1 MGRES
6 AHRPTWWMSVIA
18 TSYVVTFA
26 LIVYLTCYGPAQL
39 MGFSSTFADGTMTI
53 RSVTAGLPEWNAGL
67 RAGDRVASIDERPVH
82 GVRDWL
88 AATANLEVGRPQ
100 RWRVAR
106 GDAQVSLEVDP
117 LPASLRGRLAAGYA
131 MYLSLLVSGMGVG
144 LLIAWKRPA
153 DAVGRLGAWFM
164 VTASMA
170 FGFPWG
176 WAVAWRASPAPLQ
189 WLLWI
194 PQVSRFVLEGIL
206 LSFFLVFPRRLV
218 TRRWP
223 WLLVWLPVLATL
235 PWRVKGFY
243 GVIYPGRAEAVPA
256 WILQAG
262 FIRTIVYLLAA
273 LVTLAVSY
281 WWLLNRN
288 EKRRVRVLML
298 GAAVSAVS
306 AISMV
311 WIDSFIGRAEV
322 QSSSFA
328 LFQPLIFPLTCAMP
342 LSLAYAILRHRV
354 LDISLIVRQG
364 LQYLLAREAVIALV
378 PAFGAVLAADLV
390 LNRDQPLAE
399 ILRSRGW
406 LYAVVVALGGLAYSK
421 RRKWLDAIDRRFFRE
436 RYNAQQVLREVLEQ
450 VRTARDFERV
460 APLVAERLQ
469 AAFHPEFVAIM
480 VRARGDGA
488 YRPLV
493 SLPAEQAPPPPFA
506 ADGKLVGILRVL
518 GKPLEVL
525 HTDAGWLD
533 QRLPSDEAEL
543 LRHARVDVLVPIAM
557 APGKDEAL
565 ITLGARRS
573 EEPYTREDQ
582 EFLEAIAASLAL
594 LVDQPGVPAAAGDAL
609 GAGAGPSSFQECPA
623 CGACYEPSSETCSAE
638 GATLVRMGTPR
649 TLARRYRLD
658 RRRGQGGMGTVY
670 EARDGELE
678 RQVAIKLI
686 REDWSDRVEARQ
698 RFRRE
703 ARAGAAFAHPNVVTV
718 HDYGVEGDRYAF
730 LVMELLEGTPLGDEI
745 GRTGHLAPERVVEIF
760 RGVCA
765 AVGAAHQQH
774 LVHRDLKPANIFLA
788 RRPDGG
794 EVVKVLDFGV
804 AKMLPT
810 VDDSTPTQTRQDETG
825 SGVLVG
831 TPLYMSPEQLLGGA
845 PEPAWDLW
853 ALAVVA
859 YQALTGALPF
869 EGVGVGW
876 REKVLAGAFT
886 PPGAHLADSP
896 MGWEAFFGRCFST
909 RRSERPAS
917 AAEFLGQL
925 EAALAT

>member
-1 MGRES
+1 MERES
-6 AHRPTWWMSVIA
+6 AHRPSWWMYVVA

-26 LIVYLTCYGPAQL
+26 LILYLTCYGPAQL
-39 MGFSSTFADGTMTI
+39 TGFSSTFANGTMTI
-53 RSVTAGLPEWNAGL
+53 RSVTAGTPESGAGL
-67 RAGDRVASIDERPVH
+67 RAGDRVVSIDERPVH

-100 RWRVAR
+100 LWRVAR
-106 GDAQVSLEVDP
+106 GDERVSLDVDP
-117 LPASLRGRLAAGYA
+117 LPASLRGRVAAGFV
-131 MYLSLLVSGMGVG
+131 MYLSLLISGMGLG
-144 LLIAWKRPA
+144 LLIAWKRPG

-176 WAVAWRASPAPLQ
+176 WAVVWRAVPAPLQ

-194 PQVSRFVLEGIL
+194 PQVSRFVLEGIF
-206 LSFFLVFPRRLV
+206 LSFFLVFPRSLV

-235 PWRVKGFY
+235 PWRIKGFY
-243 GVIYPGRAEAVPA
+243 GVIYPGGAEGVPA

-262 FIRTIVYLLAA
+262 FVRTIVYLLAA
-273 LVTLAVSY
+273 LVILAVSY
-281 WWLLNRN
+281 RRLLDRN
-288 EKRRVRVLML
+288 EKRRVQVLML
-298 GAAVSAVS
+298 GTAASAVS
-306 AISMV
+306 AMSMV
-311 WIDSFIGRAEV
+311 WIENFIGRAHL
-322 QSSSFA
+322 QSGGFA
-328 LFQPLIFPLTCAMP
+328 LLMPLVFPLTSACP

-364 LQYLLAREAVIALV
+364 LQYFLAREAVIALV
-378 PAFGAVLAADLV
+378 PAIGVVLAVDLA
-390 LNRDQPLAE
+390 LNREQPLAQ

-406 LYAVVVALGGLAYSK
+406 LYAAVAALGGLAYSK
-421 RRKWLDAIDRRFFRE
+421 RQEWLDAIDRRFFRE
-436 RYNAQQVLREVLEQ
+436 RYNAQQVLREVLEE
-450 VRTARDFERV
+450 VRTARDFARV
-460 APLVAERLQ
+460 APRVAERLQ
-469 AAFHPEFVAIM
+469 TAFHPEFVAVM
-480 VRARGDGA
+480 VRARGDPA

-493 SLPAEQAPPPPFA
+493 WLPAGHAPPPPFA

-557 APGKDEAL
+557 TPGEGEDEAL
-565 ITLGARRS
+565 LTLGAKRS

-594 LVDQPGVPAAAGDAL
+594 LVEQPGVPVAAGDV
-609 GAGAGPSSFQECPA
+609 GAESSSFQECPT
-623 CGACYEPSSETCSAE
+623 CGACYEPSSTICGAE
-638 GATLVRMGTPR
+638 GATLVRVGAPR

-658 RRRGQGGMGTVY
+658 RRRGHGGMGTVY
-670 EARDGELE
+670 EAHDGELE

-686 REDWSDRVEARQ
+686 REDWSERVEARQ

-730 LVMELLEGTPLGDEI
+730 LVMELLEGATLGDEI
-745 GRTGHLAPERVVEIF
+745 GRRGHLAPDRVVEIF

-765 AVGAAHQQH
+765 AVGAAHLQH
-774 LVHRDLKPANIFLA
+774 LIHRDLKPANIFLA
-788 RRPDGG
+788 RRSDGA
-794 EVVKVLDFGV
+794 ELVKVLDFGV
-804 AKMLPT
+804 AKLLPV

-831 TPLYMSPEQLLGGA
+831 TPLYMSPEQLRGGA

-859 YQALTGALPF
+859 YEALTGASPF
-869 EGVGVGW
+869 GGGGVGW
-876 REKVLAGAFT
+876 QGRILSGAFT
-886 PPGAHLADSP
+886 PPAAHLADSP
-896 MGWEAFFGRCFST
+896 TTWESFFRRCFST
-909 RRSERPAS
+909 HRGDRPAS
-917 AAEFLGQL
+917 TAEFLTQL
-925 EAALAT
+925 EAALGA